1 MLYEFKA
8 DLSAYLAGLGPQ
20 AKVRTLAD
28 VIRFNE
34 DHRSEEM
41 PYFGQD
47 ILESAA
53 VKGPLTEPAYADALA
68 RSRDVSR
75 RSIDETLQSHSLDA
89 FFAPTTGPAWLTD
102 LVHGDRSTFQGCSS
116 AAARAGYPHITV
128 PGGFLW
134 NLPVGVSFFGP
145 AWSEPRLIAL
155 AYAYEQA
162 TMNRRPPRMLETAA
176 IGSASPESS

>member
-1 MLYEFKA
+1 
-8 DLSAYLAGLGPQ
+8 
-20 AKVRTLAD
+20 
-28 VIRFNE
+28 
-34 DHRSEEM
+34 M

-75 RSIDETLQSHSLDA
+75 RSIDETLQSHSLGRILCSHDWSGMANRLGARGTGRPSRDA
-89 FFAPTTGPAWLTD
+89 
-102 LVHGDRSTFQGCSS
+102 SS
-116 AAARAGYPHITV
+116 ACRPS
-128 PGGFLW
+128 GGTHTLRCRVDSSGTFR
-134 NLPVGVSFFGP
+134 VGVSFFGP